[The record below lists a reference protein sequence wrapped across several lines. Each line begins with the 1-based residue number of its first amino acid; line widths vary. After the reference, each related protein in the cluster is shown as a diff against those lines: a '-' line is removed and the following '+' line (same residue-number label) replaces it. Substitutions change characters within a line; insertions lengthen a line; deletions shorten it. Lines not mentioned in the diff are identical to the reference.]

1 MRSIAYER
9 PIIHCVLL
17 ICYYILIG
25 FALYDEPMSFG
36 HALTLLYYGRS
47 SLYSVTCT
55 LYDGKVTLYDDN
67 LS

>member
-17 ICYYILIG
+17 ICHYILIG

-36 HALTLLYYGRS
+36 HA
-47 SLYSVTCT
+47 
-55 LYDGKVTLYDDN
+55 
-67 LS
+67 